1 MAATA
6 HGTLTANQV
15 ATVTVD
21 WTSGGVVVVNVA
33 QSGAIW
39 VRLDG
44 QNPVPYA
51 AGSYAVYGARDFP
64 LRRHSASTST
74 TVKLISDAARAYSVE
89 AIG

>member
-15 ATVTVD
+15 ATVSID
-21 WTSGGVVVVNVA
+21 WTLGGIVVVNVA
-33 QSGAIW
+33 QSGVIW

-44 QNPVPYA
+44 QDPVPYG
-51 AGSYAVYGARDFP
+51 AGTFAVYGARDFP
-64 LRRHSASTST
+64 MRRQYGSTSA